1 MDGSAASVTTTEKIS
16 QDLTERYVELLKQ
29 VLSFSLWD
37 GRDGA
42 VWRGRKSA
50 RLLQRLLE
58 QRNLSVARMIS
69 PEVRQNGGDW
79 PRLAH
84 TMVGAKRLDN
94 LQECVEQVL
103 RGQIPGDLIETG
115 VWRGGSCILMRGILA
130 AHGITD
136 RTVWVA
142 DSFAGLPEPDPQ
154 RYPADAGDRHHTVP
168 ELAVSLTEVK
178 ENFRRYGLL
187 DDQVRFLPGWFS
199 DTLPGAPIEQLAVMR
214 LDGDMYSSTIE
225 ALRALYPKL
234 VEGGFCIIDDYWAV
248 EGCRRAVQDF
258 RTAEGIDVPLIRI
271 DACGAYW
278 RR

>member
-1 MDGSAASVTTTEKIS
+1 MTDLDISPSVGQE
-16 QDLTERYVELLKQ
+16 LPERYVHLLKE

-37 GRDGA
+37 GQDGA

-50 RLLQRLLE
+50 QILQRLLE
-58 QRNLSVARMIS
+58 RRNLSVARIIS
-69 PEVRQNGGDW
+69 PEVRQNGQDW

-94 LQECVEQVL
+94 LQECIETILLDGV
-103 RGQIPGDLIETG
+103 PGDLIETG

-130 AHGITD
+130 AHGVED
-136 RTVWVA
+136 RRVWVA
-142 DSFAGLPEPDPQ
+142 DSFSGLPKPDPA
-154 RYPADAGDRHHTVP
+154 RYPADTGDRHHTVT
-168 ELAVSLTEVK
+168 ELAVSLAEVK
-178 ENFRRYGLL
+178 DNFRRYGLL

-199 DTLPGAPIEQLAVMR
+199 ETLPGAPIERLALMR

-225 ALRALYPKL
+225 ALSALYPRL
-234 VEGGFCIIDDYWAV
+234 SDGGFCIIDDFGAV
-248 EGCRRAVQDF
+248 EGCRRAVEDF
-258 RTAEGIDVPLIRI
+258 RAAEGINAPLVRI

>member
-1 MDGSAASVTTTEKIS
+1 MTEMT
-16 QDLTERYVELLKQ
+16 DLDVSPTVGEELPQRYVHLLKE

-42 VWRGRKSA
+42 VWRGRRSA
-50 RLLQRLLE
+50 RILQRLLE
-58 QRNLSVARMIS
+58 RRNLSVARIVS
-69 PEVRQNGGDW
+69 PEVRRNGQDW

-94 LQECVEQVL
+94 LQECVETIL
-103 RGQIPGDLIETG
+103 RDNVPGDLIETG

-130 AHGITD
+130 AHGVED
-136 RTVWVA
+136 RIVWVA
-142 DSFAGLPEPDPQ
+142 DSFSGLPEPDPG
-154 RYPADAGDRHHTVP
+154 RYPADTGDRHHTVA
-168 ELAVSLTEVK
+168 ELVVPLAEVRD
-178 ENFRRYGLL
+178 NFRRYGLL

-199 DTLPGAPIEQLAVMR
+199 ETLPGAPIDRLALMR

-225 ALRALYPKL
+225 ALTTLYPKL
-234 VEGGFCIIDDYWAV
+234 SDGGFCIIDDYGAV
-248 EGCRRAVQDF
+248 EGCRRAVEDF
-258 RTAEGIDVPLIRI
+258 RAAQGIDAPLVRI

>member
-1 MDGSAASVTTTEKIS
+1 MT
-16 QDLTERYVELLKQ
+16 DLDVSPTVGEELPQRYVHLLKE

-42 VWRGRKSA
+42 VWRGRRSA
-50 RLLQRLLE
+50 RILQRLLE
-58 QRNLSVARMIS
+58 RRNLSVARIVS
-69 PEVRQNGGDW
+69 PEVRRNGQDW

-94 LQECVEQVL
+94 LQECVETIL
-103 RGQIPGDLIETG
+103 RDNVPGDLIETG

-130 AHGITD
+130 AHGVED
-136 RTVWVA
+136 RIVWVA
-142 DSFAGLPEPDPQ
+142 DSFSGLPEPDPG
-154 RYPADAGDRHHTVP
+154 RYPADTGDRHHTVA
-168 ELAVSLTEVK
+168 ELVVPLAEVRD
-178 ENFRRYGLL
+178 NFRRYGLL

-199 DTLPGAPIEQLAVMR
+199 ETLPGAPIDRLALMR

-225 ALRALYPKL
+225 ALTTLYPKL
-234 VEGGFCIIDDYWAV
+234 SDGGFCIIDDYGAV
-248 EGCRRAVQDF
+248 EGCRRAVEDF
-258 RTAEGIDVPLIRI
+258 RAAQGIDAPLVRI